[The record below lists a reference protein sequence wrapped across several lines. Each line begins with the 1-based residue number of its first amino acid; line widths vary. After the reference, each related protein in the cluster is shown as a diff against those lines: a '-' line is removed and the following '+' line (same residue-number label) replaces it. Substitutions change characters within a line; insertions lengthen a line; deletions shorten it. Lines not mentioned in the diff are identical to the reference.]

1 MKLFSFLPVIVRF
14 WDSDEEFPATLQLL
28 ADKNILD
35 YMHYET
41 LMFALS
47 YLLDRLK
54 SEMDA
59 LKIPDD
65 DRKKYVSLLK

>member
-1 MKLFSFLPVIVRF
+1 MVSPFFRNLTMSQINRQNTFNQALPII
-14 WDSDEEFPATLQLL
+14 AQLL

-59 LKIPDD
+59 
-65 DRKKYVSLLK
+65 SET

>member
-1 MKLFSFLPVIVRF
+1 MIVRF

-65 DRKKYVSLLK
+65 DRKKYVSMLK

>member
-1 MKLFSFLPVIVRF
+1 MILRF

-28 ADKNILD
+28 VDKNILD

-59 LKIPDD
+59 SEA
-65 DRKKYVSLLK
+65 RF

>member
-1 MKLFSFLPVIVRF
+1 MILRF

-28 ADKNILD
+28 VDKNILD

-59 LKIPDD
+59 LKIPDS